1 VEDLPDFQSIAVFRE
16 ATTTWFIL
24 LGTLREFRQ
33 FDTLSAISLIADIAA
48 HWGGLVAKR
57 DRHDDPRIIAE
68 KVRDFIS
75 DIREPS
81 PNRPSYSGGRTAG
94 LGETWDLGLQ
104 WAKKLVELPE
114 DEALK
119 AFAEAFWGWLLTA
132 DLSMYKH
139 EGDDDLTVAKRA
151 YSAWCDDLGV

>member
-1 VEDLPDFQSIAVFRE
+1 MDQEALRE
-16 ATTTWFIL
+16 SL
-24 LGTLREFRQ
+24 LREFRQ

-57 DRHDDPRIIAE
+57 DRRDDPRIIAE

-114 DEALK
+114 DVALR
-119 AFAEAFWGWLLTA
+119 AFGEAFWEWLLTA
-132 DLSMYKH
+132 DLTMYRR
-139 EGDDDLTVAKRA
+139 ESNADVSVVGSAFQ
-151 YSAWCDDLGV
+151 AWCDDLGV